1 MVHKNIDA
9 QKLRLMFT
17 VGARNLEAN
26 KVRVDA
32 LNVFPVPDGDTG
44 TNMNLTLQAV
54 LKAFERGPADT
65 LTQIVHLIASGS
77 LMGARGNSG
86 VILSQL
92 FRGFSRY
99 LDKKE
104 TIDAKDFANALAA
117 GVDTAYRAVGRPV
130 EGTILTVAKE
140 SAKAAQASAR
150 ASDNL
155 VALMENV
162 VRQAEKTLAKTPD
175 MLPVLK
181 RAGVVDAGGQG
192 LVYVYRGFLAVL
204 QGVEI
209 EAYAPAL
216 APPLPLPEAPKTAP
230 AAGVAIEFLYCTEFL
245 LIKPAVD
252 EMTLRSALESHG
264 DSLLVVGDNE
274 IIKVHVHT
282 NHPGLALE
290 VAMEY
295 GELSGIKIENMKEQH
310 EHTHWAEAMAAG
322 PSPGEGKRVGLVAV
336 VAGPGLAEV
345 YRSLGV
351 DLVVEG
357 GQTMNPSTE
366 DLGEA
371 VDRLACTDVIIL
383 PNNKNIVMAAEQVRY
398 ISSKS
403 VHVVASHT
411 IPQGLAALLSYEPEP
426 ESIEK
431 MVADMQRRM
440 KAVKTGQVTY
450 AVKTYQSDVGE
461 VNKDDILGLAD
472 GEISA
477 IGSDISK
484 VSLALLDSMVTQDDG
499 VISLFYGDEVSEP
512 EARALADTIEERFPR
527 CQLDFCNGGQ
537 PFYYYIFSVE

>member
-1 MVHKNIDA
+1 MEHKYIDA
-9 QKLRLMFT
+9 QKLKHMFI
-17 VGARNLEAN
+17 VGARSLEAN
-26 KVRVDA
+26 KAQVDA

-54 LKAFERGPADT
+54 LRAFERGPADT
-65 LTQIVHLIASGS
+65 VPQVVQLVASGS

-99 LDKKE
+99 LDKKDA
-104 TIDAKDFANALAA
+104 IDAKEFAQALSS
-117 GVDTAYRAVGRPV
+117 GVDTAYKAVGRPV
-130 EGTILTVAKE
+130 EGTILTVARE

-150 ASDNL
+150 ASDDL
-155 VALMENV
+155 VVLMENV
-162 VRQAEKTLAKTPD
+162 VSQAEKTLAKTPD
-175 MLPVLK
+175 LLPVLK

-204 QGVEI
+204 KGVDLPVS
-209 EAYAPAL
+209 APAPI
-216 APPLPLPEAPKTAP
+216 APFPLPEPQRTVP
-230 AAGVAIEFLYCTEFL
+230 AVSAEIEFLYCTEFL
-245 LIKPAVD
+245 LLKPAVD
-252 EMTLRSALESHG
+252 EVTLRSALESHG
-264 DSLLVVGDNE
+264 DSLLVVGDE
-274 IIKVHVHT
+274 EVIKVHVHT

-290 VAMEY
+290 VAMEH

-310 EHTHWAEAMAAG
+310 EHTHWAEEMAAG
-322 PSPGEGKRVGLVAV
+322 PLPGEGKQVGLVAV

-351 DLVVEG
+351 DVVVEG

-366 DLGEA
+366 DLAEA
-371 VDRLACTDVIIL
+371 VNSLACPQAIIL

-398 ISSKS
+398 ISDKQ

-426 ESIEK
+426 DSMEK
-431 MVADMQRRM
+431 MVSSMQRRM
-440 KAVKTGQVTY
+440 KDVKTGQVTY
-450 AVKTYQSDVGE
+450 AVKSYQSDVGE
-461 VNKDDILGLAD
+461 VNEGDILGLAN
-472 GEISA
+472 GNISA
-477 IGSDISK
+477 VGNDIAA
-484 VSLALLDSMVTQDDG
+484 VSLNLLDTMVTEDDG
-499 VISLFYGDEVSEP
+499 VISLFFGEDVSEEQARTLADAI
-512 EARALADTIEERFPR
+512 EARFPG